1 MDEVF
6 KNLKVVELASVL
18 AGPLVGSFFAELGA
32 DVIKIEN
39 KKTNGDPTRK
49 WKLPVESEQAS
60 FSAYYVA
67 ANTGK
72 KTIFLDLELQN
83 DLEEFYGYVRGA
95 DIIISNLNNRSGN
108 KLKVDFNTIKEK
120 NPNIIYA
127 QLFAYN
133 YDDDEP
139 GYDVIMQAE
148 CGYIDMTGTE
158 KDLAKMPVAMI
169 DILAAEQMKNGIF
182 TAMLSRAN
190 NRKAVHVKV
199 SMYRSAISALVNQAT
214 GYLMENYIPERM
226 GTLHPSIAPYGE
238 MVVCKDKKKII
249 LGIGSDDQFQRF
261 AAVIQLTDD
270 QYKKFDKN
278 INRVKYRGELNGLL
292 IDIFLAKSSTDW
304 KILLAENRIPFGFVN
319 NLHEVFSHPVAKSM
333 IKQGND
339 GEGQYTGISNK
350 AFILC

>member
-1 MDEVF
+1 MDDVF
-6 KNLKVVELASVL
+6 KNLKVVEIASVL

-32 DVIKIEN
+32 NVIKIEN
-39 KKTNGDPTRK
+39 KKTGGDPTRR
-49 WKLPVESEQAS
+49 WKLPIESDQS
-60 FSAYYVA
+60 SISAYYIA

-72 KTIFLDLELQN
+72 KSIFLDLHLQN
-83 DLEEFYGYVRGA
+83 DLEEFYGYVKDA
-95 DIIISNLNNRSGN
+95 DIFISNLNNPSSN
-108 KLKVDFNTIKEK
+108 KLKVDYNTLKEI

-127 QLFAYN
+127 QLFAYD

-158 KDLAKMPVAMI
+158 KDLAKMPVAII

-182 TAMLSRAN
+182 TALVSRTN
-190 NRKAVHVKV
+190 HRQAVHVKV

-214 GYLMENYIPERM
+214 GYLMENFIPERL

-238 MVVCKDKKKII
+238 MMVCKDNRKI
-249 LGIGSDDQFQRF
+249 LLAIGSDDQFQRF
-261 AAVIQLTDD
+261 ATVIQLTDE

-278 INRVKYRGELNGLL
+278 INRVKCRGELSRLL
-292 IDIFLAKSSTDW
+292 VDIFKAKTSEDW
-304 KILLAENRIPFGFVN
+304 KILLTENRIPFGFVN
-319 NLHEVFSHPVAKSM
+319 TLYEVFSNSVANSM

-339 GEGQYTGISNK
+339 GEGQYTRIRTQ
-350 AFILC
+350 AFKLC